1 MHYFTAV
8 SEDLNLKFSGGN
20 VSPDPPILLTLTRS
34 HLPPPPPSPQHHLK
48 IRSAGPKNEDRFKL
62 TKQVLNM
69 FLLCYW
75 CEWAISLSKGP
86 VSV

>member
-1 MHYFTAV
+1 MCPRTPLV
-8 SEDLNLKFSGGN
+8 CSRLR
-20 VSPDPPILLTLTRS
+20 VRTSPLA
-34 HLPPPPPSPQHHLK
+34 PQHHLK